1 VANLL
6 EQRQRLTSPAGALH
20 LTRVSDLLELDT
32 PEADL
37 SIYEKGILQ

>member
-1 VANLL
+1 MANLL